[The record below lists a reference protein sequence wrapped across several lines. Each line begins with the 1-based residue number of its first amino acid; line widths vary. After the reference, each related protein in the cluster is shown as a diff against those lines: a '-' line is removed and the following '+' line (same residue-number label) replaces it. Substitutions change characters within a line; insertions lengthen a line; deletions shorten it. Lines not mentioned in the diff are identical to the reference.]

1 MKLAVKIQNIEIP
14 EDMITDGI
22 IHVDSA
28 VFNLIQTT
36 QEVITGFKI
45 ELNLIIDTDINGF
58 KVEPF
63 KSKISHTFSQQQFN
77 EFMEHLNKQNNT
89 NNQKL

>member
-1 MKLAVKIQNIEIP
+1 MKLAAKIQNIEIP

-28 VFNLIQTT
+28 IFNLIQTT

-45 ELNLIIDTDINGF
+45 ELNLI
-58 KVEPF
+58 EPVR
-63 KSKISHTFSQQQFN
+63 
-77 EFMEHLNKQNNT
+77 
-89 NNQKL
+89 